1 MGQEGDLI
9 DMLSRMRG
17 ERGPKKGESVHHTI
31 EVSLEEI
38 FSGVTKKLKV
48 RRQCI
53 DQSQVKPCPA
63 CNGAG
68 ATMQQVQTPM
78 GMMMAQAACSKC
90 NGQGSEFTS
99 KVEAETLELMVP
111 PGAPDGHKVI
121 FRGKGDDIPG
131 GEAGDV
137 VVTIKE
143 KPHAEFKRRGADLF
157 VTRPL
162 SLLEALTGWKMELTK
177 LDGRTLVV
185 KSAPGQVTVPS
196 AFDPFSHPEEPQEW
210 EAIPDTGCSLP
221 DAARASSADPDVL
234 KEALSRGQLQGR
246 GIGCFVVQDGAA
258 TFKVATRDEALQA
271 TTKSPG
277 ATMYILQDPTVAAA
291 GRLMHAVEGEGLPL
305 MRDPCESGNLFIVFK
320 LQMPDA
326 VSEEAA
332 QALKQVLPPA
342 LHSSG
347 ADEMAEDVDVGEVGA
362 KDPVASY
369 KEGVFTM
376 HSSLDEDEEAP
387 GGCAQM

>member
-1 MGQEGDLI
+1 
-9 DMLSRMRG
+9 
-17 ERGPKKGESVHHTI
+17 
-31 EVSLEEI
+31 
-38 FSGVTKKLKV
+38 
-48 RRQCI
+48 
-53 DQSQVKPCPA
+53 
-63 CNGAG
+63 
-68 ATMQQVQTPM
+68 
-78 GMMMAQAACSKC
+78 
-90 NGQGSEFTS
+90 
-99 KVEAETLELMVP
+99 MVP

-162 SLLEALTGWKMELTK
+162 SLLEVLTGWKMELTK

-369 KEGVFTM
+369 KEGLFTM

>member
-1 MGQEGDLI
+1 M
-9 DMLSRMRG
+9 
-17 ERGPKKGESVHHTI
+17 
-31 EVSLEEI
+31 
-38 FSGVTKKLKV
+38 GVTKKLKV

-196 AFDPFSHPEEPQEW
+196 AFDPFSHPEGPQEW

-246 GIGCFVVQDGAA
+246 GLGALLCR
-258 TFKVATRDEALQA
+258 TVLLRLRSPPGMRRSRRQPRAL
-271 TTKSPG
+271 
-277 ATMYILQDPTVAAA
+277 
-291 GRLMHAVEGEGLPL
+291 EPL
-305 MRDPCESGNLFIVFK
+305 C
-320 LQMPDA
+320 
-326 VSEEAA
+326 
-332 QALKQVLPPA
+332 
-342 LHSSG
+342 
-347 ADEMAEDVDVGEVGA
+347 
-362 KDPVASY
+362 
-369 KEGVFTM
+369 
-376 HSSLDEDEEAP
+376 
-387 GGCAQM
+387 